1 MIFAGVITVAIILT
15 VLFFIFNK
23 DKKPDNDN
31 YVEPYDVSMSSQED
45 EIEIDDTPERL
56 KMPKKSEYNGKYD
69 RYYER
74 KNGQNQ
80 SG

>member
-1 MIFAGVITVAIILT
+1 MAIILT
-15 VLFFIFNK
+15 VLFFVFNK

-45 EIEIDDTPERL
+45 EIEVDDTPERE
-56 KMPKKSEYNGKYD
+56 MPEKSEYNGKYD
-69 RYYER
+69 RNYER
-74 KNGQNQ
+74 KHGQNQ